1 MPRGT
6 KIMCSFAD
14 WPAGDQE
21 RWNHAF
27 KPADRFEKASLGA
40 HLAPATRKN
49 RRESYGR
56 FLGFIAAFYPG
67 RLALPPDTRI
77 DRATLA
83 EYVAWRSRSSEKS
96 ALVCDLRALRDGLKL
111 ICPDADWTWLVGITT
126 RMAAGAQPRRTKYH
140 LVTSDRLYL
149 LGIELMD
156 RAVAQANARRQ
167 INKADAFCFR
177 DGLIICLLAV
187 IPLRSRSLTALRI
200 GQHLVK
206 ASGVWTLDI
215 PATDTK
221 TRRAVDYP
229 ISLEISERIDLYL
242 EQFRN
247 RIPGADKH
255 AGLWPSNKGRPMVS
269 NGIYLAVWKRTK
281 AAFGFGVNL
290 HRFRHAAASFWAIED
305 PVNVR
310 GVKDL
315 LGHATFR
322 TTEKHYVM
330 AQSRVAGRVF
340 ARAIDAARK

>member
-1 MPRGT
+1 MR
-6 KIMCSFAD
+6 SFAD
-14 WPAGDQE
+14 WPAEDQE
-21 RWNHAF
+21 RWNQAF
-27 KPADRFEKASLGA
+27 KPTDRFEETSLGA

-67 RLALPPDTRI
+67 RLAGPPDTRI

-111 ICPDADWTWLVGITT
+111 ICPDADWSWLLGITT

-177 DGLIICLLAV
+177 DGLIICLLAI

-221 TRRAVDYP
+221 RDGQWIIPVPWRFRSKW
-229 ISLEISERIDLYL
+229 ISV
-242 EQFRN
+242 
-247 RIPGADKH
+247 PGAISQPYSWRRQTR
-255 AGLWPSNKGRPMVS
+255 GTL
-269 NGIYLAVWKRTK
+269 
-281 AAFGFGVNL
+281 
-290 HRFRHAAASFWAIED
+290 AIEQVQANGFKWHLYRRVEMREGGLRVWRKFASL
-305 PVNVR
+305 PSC
-310 GVKDL
+310 GSQL
-315 LGHATFR
+315 LGN
-322 TTEKHYVM
+322 
-330 AQSRVAGRVF
+330 
-340 ARAIDAARK
+340 

>member
-6 KIMCSFAD
+6 KIMRSFAD
-14 WPAGDQE
+14 WPAEDQE

-27 KPADRFEKASLGA
+27 KPADRFEETSLGA
-40 HLAPATRKN
+40 HLAPATRKA

-67 RLALPPDTRI
+67 RLARPPDTRI

-111 ICPDADWTWLVGITT
+111 ICPDADWSWLLGITK
-126 RMAAGAQPRRTKYH
+126 RMAAGAQPSRTKYH

-177 DGLIICLLAV
+177 DGLIICLLAM

-215 PATDTK
+215 PAADTK
-221 TRRAVDYP
+221 TRRAAGLSDFP
-229 ISLEISERIDLYL
+229 GD
-242 EQFRN
+242 FGAN
-247 RIPGADKH
+247 RSVPGAISQPYSWRRQTR
-255 AGLWPSNKGRPMVS
+255 GTL
-269 NGIYLAVWKRTK
+269 
-281 AAFGFGVNL
+281 
-290 HRFRHAAASFWAIED
+290 AIEQGQANGFQRHLSRRVETHEEGLRVWRKFASI
-305 PVNVR
+305 PSCSSQ
-310 GVKDL
+310 L
-315 LGHATFR
+315 LGN
-322 TTEKHYVM
+322 
-330 AQSRVAGRVF
+330 
-340 ARAIDAARK
+340 